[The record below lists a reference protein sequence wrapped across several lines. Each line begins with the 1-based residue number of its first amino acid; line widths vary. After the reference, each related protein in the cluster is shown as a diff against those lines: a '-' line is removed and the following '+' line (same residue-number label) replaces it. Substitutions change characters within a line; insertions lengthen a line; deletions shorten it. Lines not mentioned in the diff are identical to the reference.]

1 MSNVSHFKTMLEF
14 LVQLLGE
21 FLIQVIGQALIEL
34 GMHSM
39 IEPFSKPPN
48 PWFAAIGYALFGLI
62 LGLLSL
68 LAFPEYL
75 VHSGSLRI
83 ANLIIT
89 PMAVGTCMAAL
100 GAWRVRRGDNTFR
113 IDKFAYGYLFAL
125 SIAVIRF
132 WWAK

>member
-1 MSNVSHFKTMLEF
+1 MLEF

-21 FLIQVIGQALIEL
+21 FLIQVIGQALVEL
-34 GMHSM
+34 GMHAM
-39 IEPFSKPPN
+39 IEPFLKPPN
-48 PWFAAIGYALFGLI
+48 PWVASVGYTLFGI
-62 LGLLSL
+62 TLGFISL

-75 VHSGSLRI
+75 VHSGGLRI

-89 PMAVGTCMAAL
+89 PIAVGTCMAAL
-100 GAWRVRRGDNTFR
+100 GAWRIRRGDNALR